1 MRHVRLAYAND
12 GPSAAGDGGEASV
25 AAFRRGFRGPF
36 LAGYASVQVI
46 VQLRPGGAGGRNPDT
61 GLGVVVSGQL
71 LRVAPGVLAA
81 AGRGLIGPV
90 IWTSREAV

>member
-1 MRHVRLAYAND
+1 MSALAYAMTVRPLPVTA
-12 GPSAAGDGGEASV
+12 GMLPLPRSAGVS
-25 AAFRRGFRGPF
+25 RLF

-61 GLGVVVSGQL
+61 GLRVVMSGPP
-71 LRVAPGVLAA
+71 LREAPGVLAA